1 MFESCIMS
9 MRKAISK
16 SKANSYSH
24 INLLNVHY
32 LNSQT
37 DEVALF
43 WLPYVI
49 EVQKVFAFLVVIAC
63 GAEGGG

>member
-1 MFESCIMS
+1 MFERYIMS

-16 SKANSYSH
+16 RKANSNSH
-24 INLLNVHY
+24 INLLN
-32 LNSQT
+32 
-37 DEVALF
+37 ALLIALS

-49 EVQKVFAFLVVIAC
+49 GVQKVFAFLVVIANC

>member
-1 MFESCIMS
+1 MS

-16 SKANSYSH
+16 SKANSNSH
-24 INLLNVHY
+24 INLLNVH
-32 LNSQT
+32 S
-37 DEVALF
+37 VI

-49 EVQKVFAFLVVIAC
+49 GVQKVFAFLVVIANC